1 LEILFISARVTF
13 GRSRSSKVIDFG
25 ANRKRVGDF
34 LLVRN
39 SNLGPI
45 LHHFG
50 DMTAF
55 ICSYPH
61 LYSSV
66 ILGCSR
72 CTRSSTLGSA
82 SA

>member
-1 LEILFISARVTF
+1 LFISARVTF
-13 GRSRSSKVIDFG
+13 RPFKVIQVIDFV
-25 ANRKRVGDF
+25 ANLKRVCDF

-39 SNLGPI
+39 SNLAPI
-45 LHHFG
+45 MHHFG

-55 ICSYPH
+55 MCSWPH
-61 LYSSV
+61 LYSAL

-72 CTRSSTLGSA
+72 CTRSPMLGHLVSA